1 MKLKHML
8 AAIGLVAG
16 TLGSMAAHA
25 GVVAVWGEVR
35 SDNSLERI
43 SNFYS
48 GTAGNTSSVVAGQ
61 LDTVNLA
68 GVNLLWAVQPADAY
82 TAAELTAM
90 AGFLSGGGRIAFMGE
105 HGSFAPDENL
115 RINAALTY
123 LGVNVQ
129 IVNTIVD
136 SGFRSASVADGQ
148 IKAHPLTTGVNFYQ
162 YAAFAPLTVGAGAET
177 LMTGEDNTSDVMMA
191 YQNVGRG
198 SVFLITDQNVFDNA
212 PNWSG
217 NFNNARMFENL
228 LSGNT
233 NNPNNP
239 IPEPTSLALVA
250 LALAGA
256 AAARRRK
263 A

>member
-1 MKLKHML
+1 
-8 AAIGLVAG
+8 
-16 TLGSMAAHA
+16 
-25 GVVAVWGEVR
+25 
-35 SDNSLERI
+35 
-43 SNFYS
+43 
-48 GTAGNTSSVVAGQ
+48 
-61 LDTVNLA
+61 
-68 GVNLLWAVQPADAY
+68 
-82 TAAELTAM
+82 
-90 AGFLSGGGRIAFMGE
+90 
-105 HGSFAPDENL
+105 
-115 RINAALTY
+115 
-123 LGVNVQ
+123 VNVQ

-148 IKAHPLTTGVNFYQ
+148 IKAHPLTTGVNFYE
-162 YAAFAPLTVGAGAET
+162 YAAFAPLTVGAGAEI
-177 LMTGEDNTSDVMMA
+177 LMTGEEDTRTVMMA
-191 YQNVGRG
+191 YQNVGKG

-212 PNWSG
+212 PTWSG

-256 AAARRRK
+256 AVSRKRK